1 MRIVPLA
8 GVLISVISCGLFPR
22 NAWAALPLPEVLNR
36 MEAQQ
41 QSIQDLNFKFVERI
55 QAGGLP
61 DQRTVG
67 EVQFKSPHSLR
78 VTQKTPE
85 KQILVSDGTT
95 FWLYSPIQ
103 QQQLTGSWSAW
114 VKQSHFPLPLID
126 WAGTLTP
133 ERWRSRYTVYYGG
146 FHDRIYELRFQ
157 PKQAGDVPI
166 TLWVSEKTFLPVGGR
181 MDQAG
186 STIQI
191 TLQDMKLNPGLA
203 ASVFQLHVPA
213 GTPTIPVQF

>member
-1 MRIVPLA
+1 MRNGRWA
-8 GVLISVISCGLFPR
+8 GVLITVIASGIHPR
-22 NAWAALPLPEVLNR
+22 LAEAALPLPEVLNH

-41 QSIQDLNFKFVERI
+41 QSIQDLNFNFVERI
-55 QAGGLP
+55 QAGGFP
-61 DQRTVG
+61 EQRTVG
-67 EVQFKSPHSLR
+67 EVQFKSPHNLR
-78 VTQKTPE
+78 VTQKTPD

-95 FWLYSPIQ
+95 FWLYSPAQ

-133 ERWRSRYTVYYGG
+133 ERWRTRYTVYFAG
-146 FHDRIYELRFQ
+146 FHDSLYELHFQ
-157 PKQAGDVPI
+157 PKQPGDVPI
-166 TLWVSEKTFLPVGGR
+166 TLWISEKTFLPVSGR
-181 MDQAG
+181 MDQEG
-186 STIQI
+186 STIQV

-203 ASVFQLHVPA
+203 ASVFQLHVPQ